1 MFDKFYL
8 HIMILRILLGVLVGY
23 IFYKLLV
30 DLIIPVV
37 RTTRQVHR
45 QFSDIHDKMQEQ
57 ANQFQQQQQQPRS
70 AEPSKAVGDYI
81 DYEEVK

>member
-1 MFDKFYL
+1 
-8 HIMILRILLGVLVGY
+8 LGVLVGY
-23 IFYKLLV
+23 IIYKLLV

-45 QFSDIHDKMQEQ
+45 QFRDIHDKMQEQ

-70 AEPSKAVGDYI
+70 AEPSRAAKPSVGDYI
-81 DYEEVK
+81 DYEEVR